1 MATQNIKS
9 AKCASNHDNKNYDN
23 KDVEYKIYI
32 IYNVNNQNYHASYTT
47 QKYLSSVMA
56 NFQRKT
62 NENMKNLFAGGC
74 VRIDLLDV
82 IITDNLFDVKQRIKE
97 LLKKMDG
104 MSWDDINAQKFKEY
118 WNDTK
123 TVDTYIPPAYN
134 TTETKEPE
142 VKTEEPA
149 VKTERRNKPKKQKP
163 KELDFNGEIDLDD
176 IDEFDPLPTK
186 KSTKKPTT
194 TKKETTKKETTK
206 KEPTIKKTEKCKKPI
221 WCQKCECEI
230 SYTNWS
236 RHQTSKK
243 HTA

>member
-9 AKCASNHDNKNYDN
+9 AKCASNHDNKNYDTT
-23 KDVEYKIYI
+23 DIEYKIYI

-62 NENMKNLFAGGC
+62 NDNMKNLFAGGC

-123 TVDTYIPPAYN
+123 TVDTYIPK
-134 TTETKEPE
+134 TKEPE
-142 VKTEEPA
+142 VKTERTEEPS

-163 KELDFNGEIDLDD
+163 KELDFNGEIDLED
-176 IDEFDPLPTK
+176 IDEFDPIPTK
-186 KSTKKPTT
+186 KSTKKST
-194 TKKETTKKETTK
+194 KETTSK

>member
-62 NENMKNLFAGGC
+62 NDNMKNLFAGGC

-123 TVDTYIPPAYN
+123 TVDTYIPK
-134 TTETKEPE
+134 TKEPE

-194 TKKETTKKETTK
+194 TKKETTS
-206 KEPTIKKTEKCKKPI
+206 KKTEKCKKPI

>member
-9 AKCASNHDNKNYDN
+9 AKCVSNHDNKNYDTT
-23 KDVEYKIYI
+23 DIEYKIYI

-62 NENMKNLFAGGC
+62 NDNMKNLFAGGC

-123 TVDTYIPPAYN
+123 TVDTYIPK
-134 TTETKEPE
+134 TKEPE
-142 VKTEEPA
+142 VKTERTEEPS

-163 KELDFNGEIDLDD
+163 KELDFNGEIDLED

-186 KSTKKPTT
+186 KSTKKSTKETT
-194 TKKETTKKETTK
+194 SKKEPTKKETT
-206 KEPTIKKTEKCKKPI
+206 KKPI